1 MQSRNPVFARTDEF
15 KQGGYATFDERP
27 RTAGGRSAEADNR
40 TGYPAPAPGQLEEM
54 YQRPSAT
61 PAQSEKMTL
70 DDVVMRTATIFAV
83 LVTVAAATFFLLAP
97 SLVTVFGGMIVGF
110 ALAMWISFSKKVR
123 PGAIMAYAV
132 AQGVFVGAISDVY
145 ATAFGGNIVPQ
156 AILGTLAAFS
166 AMLFAYKTGIVRN
179 SPKFQKTLMIATI
192 GYLVFGVVHL
202 LGVVL
207 GAWDSIYF
215 GGDGPNILGI
225 GLSLFGVGLASL
237 FLVLD
242 FDYIE
247 KGIANGIPRQ
257 YAWTAAFG
265 LVVTLVWLYLEIL
278 RLLAILRGSD

>member
-15 KQGGYATFDERP
+15 KRGGYATFDEQP
-27 RTAGGRSAEADNR
+27 RSAGGRSNEATNR
-40 TGYPAPAPGQLEEM
+40 TGYPAPADGQLEEM

-61 PAQSEKMTL
+61 PTQSGRMTL
-70 DDVVMRTATIFAV
+70 DDVVMKTAAIFAV
-83 LVTVAAATFFLLAP
+83 LTTVAAVTFFLFEPTL
-97 SLVTVFGGMIVGF
+97 LTIFGGMIVGLG
-110 ALAMWISFSKKVR
+110 LAIWISFSKKVR

-132 AQGVFVGAISDVY
+132 AEGVFVGAISDFY
-145 ATAFGGNIVPQ
+145 AGAFGGNIVPQ
-156 AILGTLAAFS
+156 AVLGTLAAFS

-179 SPKFQKTLMIATI
+179 SPKFRKVLMVAAI
-192 GYLVFGVVHL
+192 GYMVFSVVHL

-207 GAWDSIYF
+207 GAWESVYF

-225 GLSLFGVGLASL
+225 GLSLFGVVLASL

-247 KGIANGIPRQ
+247 RGIANGIPQQ
-257 YAWTAAFG
+257 YAWMAAFG

>member
-1 MQSRNPVFARTDEF
+1 MQSTNPVFARTDEF
-15 KQGGYATFDERP
+15 KQGGYATFDDQP
-27 RTAGGRSAEADNR
+27 RRGGGRSTEATSR
-40 TGYPAPAPGQLEEM
+40 TGYPTPAPGQLEEM
-54 YQRPSAT
+54 YRRPSAT
-61 PAQSEKMTL
+61 PAQSGRMTL
-70 DDVVMRTATIFAV
+70 DDVVMKTAAIFGV
-83 LVTVAAATFFLLAP
+83 LTLVAAATFFLLAP

-110 ALAMWISFSKKVR
+110 GLAMWITFSKKVR

-132 AQGVFVGAISDVY
+132 AEGVFVGAISDVY

-166 AMLFAYKTGIVRN
+166 AMLFAYKTGLIRN
-179 SPKFQKTLMIATI
+179 SPKFQKILSIAVI

-202 LGVVL
+202 LGVVF
-207 GAWDSIYF
+207 GAWESIYF

-225 GLSLFGVGLASL
+225 GLSLFGVVLASL

-247 KGIANGIPRQ
+247 KGIANGIPEQ
-257 YAWTAAFG
+257 YAWMAAFG

-278 RLLAILRGSD
+278 RLLAILRGND